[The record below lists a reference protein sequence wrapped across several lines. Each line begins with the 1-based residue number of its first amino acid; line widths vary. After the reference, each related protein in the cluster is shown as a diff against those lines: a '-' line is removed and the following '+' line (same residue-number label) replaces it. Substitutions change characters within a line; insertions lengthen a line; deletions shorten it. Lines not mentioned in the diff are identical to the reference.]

1 MELEYRFSDEFL
13 IFLSVF
19 AYLSSPLTIKNRVKM
34 KIRITRGKIILRKTR
49 ETQTRTRTTG
59 QIGQRAIPGDR
70 SVVELFGTAETSKT
84 CSGTPEIERDGQM
97 EKRNKQNRGKRNSS
111 REGNKNPLAES
122 HVIHKPKITQSD
134 KFLDR
139 TKAYCMGPVLEQDPQ
154 NCYECKIQEK
164 LYGFCGQEVLSLDYG
179 LWKDFIGVLVPR
191 ELGTW
196 YCRASSIIKSLLEE
210 WKPSPCE
217 FSLQMITTSS
227 VED

>member
-1 MELEYRFSDEFL
+1 MMELEYRFSDEFL

-19 AYLSSPLTIKNRVKM
+19 AYLNSPLTIKNRVKM

-122 HVIHKPKITQSD
+122 HVIHNRRSPSRINSWTEQKHTAWALSQSKIPKIAMNA
-134 KFLDR
+134 KYR
-139 TKAYCMGPVLEQDPQ
+139 KNCMGFADKKYYP
-154 NCYECKIQEK
+154 
-164 LYGFCGQEVLSLDYG
+164 
-179 LWKDFIGVLVPR
+179 
-191 ELGTW
+191 
-196 YCRASSIIKSLLEE
+196 
-210 WKPSPCE
+210 
-217 FSLQMITTSS
+217 
-227 VED
+227 